1 MVWLLLWPSLAEA
14 RSGCGELKPK
24 RQVDP
29 QTVSLVG
36 NVLQTALGAAGV
48 PTPGL
53 PQAAQAASGLAQLQ
67 GNEGA
72 RSWALYQICILKE
85 TGMLSAEKA
94 QELTTELLTGRPPTP
109 ASPATAPAAPAAT
122 PALVNPW
129 ATAPAAAPAAAT
141 ASLPQAVAAPTLR
154 LSPEQAAAALAQR
167 DAYAE
172 QMAYV
177 CKPSY
182 PQSACD
188 YYRQILATWD
198 QALRAQGLLK

>member
-14 RSGCGELKPK
+14 RSGCAELKPK

-85 TGMLSAEKA
+85 TGMLSTEKA

-109 ASPATAPAAPAAT
+109 AAPVSPAST

-129 ATAPAAAPAAAT
+129 ATAPAAAPPAAT
-141 ASLPQAVAAPTLR
+141 APPSGPVAAPTHG

-167 DAYAE
+167 QAYAE

-188 YYRQILATWD
+188 YYKQVLARWD
-198 QALRAQGLLK
+198 EALRAQGILK